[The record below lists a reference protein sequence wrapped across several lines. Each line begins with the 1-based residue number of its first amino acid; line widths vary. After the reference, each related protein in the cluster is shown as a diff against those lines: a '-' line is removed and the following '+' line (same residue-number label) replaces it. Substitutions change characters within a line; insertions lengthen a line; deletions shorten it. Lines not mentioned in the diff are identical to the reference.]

1 MADGD
6 AVICKYQPLGLVRKK
21 RRRGGIVGEN
31 VRKRCASKGAG
42 LMIRA
47 IRFGRVLF
55 VRFAVGTQPDRLGID
70 PRTDSDRKCLFRAR
84 HPASRHQH
92 ARGKH
97 GNQQESGEASH
108 RGGKTNHSAPL
119 LLVSAERQTG

>member
-1 MADGD
+1 MRERTA
-6 AVICKYQPLGLVRKK
+6 RK
-21 RRRGGIVGEN
+21 GT
-31 VRKRCASKGAG
+31 G
-42 LMIRA
+42 LMVCA
-47 IRFGRVLF
+47 IRLGRVLF

-70 PRTDSDRKCLFRAR
+70 PRTNSDRKRLFRAR

-108 RGGKTNHSAPL
+108 RGGKTTHSAPL
-119 LLVSAERQTG
+119 LLAPDERQTG